1 MASRPGSEAQ
11 LLAVYDRIRDSAA
24 APPLSQRGQGQDV
37 GVLKGWLCPFD
48 IAINRLRD
56 RVRLAPQATHFARMR
71 VGPLGDR
78 RLQDA
83 PGRPSWPRST
93 TAATWSG
100 RRFAWSTETWRLL
113 RSAPRVARSCGP
125 NRWRRSTTR
134 AASITSA
141 PSRNSKTRWQILL
154 RISTGPRP
162 GIRRTALMPS
172 VTIGEGTHFVFW
184 EKNRR
189 QLFDE
194 VQLFLE
200 EPGSR

>member
-78 RLQDA
+78 LQDA

-125 NRWRRSTTR
+125 NRWRRSTTGPR
-134 AASITSA
+134 
-141 PSRNSKTRWQILL
+141 PSHRHLPATRRPDDKFYLGY
-154 RISTGPRP
+154 RPGRGRVFTGPR
-162 GIRRTALMPS
+162 LMPWY
-172 VTIGEGTHFVFW
+172 G
-184 EKNRR
+184 R
-189 QLFDE
+189 QRIAGRAD
-194 VQLFLE
+194 
-200 EPGSR
+200 